1 MGGWADGPLW
11 TLIVDA
17 VGRSGEYNMAMDEA
31 LLEEVACQGGA
42 YLRFY
47 RWDPP
52 TLSLGRNQPNA
63 FYDVPIVRRPTGGQA
78 VWHEHELTYAVVAP
92 IALFG
97 SLRKAYCEIHTR
109 LARALRALGVEA
121 VLAPAHPPIRP
132 SAHPAS
138 CFATSV
144 GGEILVNE
152 RKLVGSAQVRK
163 HDAFLQHGSILL
175 DGSQAVIANGTADT
189 TLTAALGRPVAF
201 EEVAAVIVAN
211 WGEAVVVDRPSGPF
225 ASLRAGSPA
234 VRPSRHLAPAGAK

>member
-1 MGGWADGPLW
+1 M
-11 TLIVDA
+11 DA

-31 LLEEVACQGGA
+31 LLEEVACHGGA

-52 TLSLGRNQPNA
+52 TLSLGRNQPNT
-63 FYDVPIVRRPTGGQA
+63 FYDLPIVRRPTGGQA

-109 LARALRALGVEA
+109 LARALRALSVEA

-132 SAHPAS
+132 SAGPGS

-144 GGEILVNE
+144 GGEILVAG
-152 RKLVGSAQVRK
+152 RKLVGSAQVRRGA
-163 HDAFLQHGSILL
+163 AFLQHGSILL
-175 DGSQAVIANGTADT
+175 DGTQPSSHNAET
-189 TLTAALGRPVAF
+189 TLAALLKRPVRF
-201 EEVAAVIVAN
+201 DEVADAVVAN
-211 WGEAVVVDRPSGPF
+211 WSHL
-225 ASLRAGSPA
+225 ASLAA
-234 VRPSRHLAPAGAK
+234 E